1 MSFSECWDYLHIVG
15 IHAEDWP
22 TNMIQTLLY
31 AYWIMSLSIL
41 FERGIT
47 SMVGGGQ
54 LTWIHGCLGVKF
66 VDTLIGC
73 SKGRTIIKISIR
85 PNLFKGIWKV
95 CPILFKFGLLICRDV
110 LGGEYGTHFDWIT
123 ARAGQFS
130 KYLPVL
136 FWATNVKEDFVQ
148 FWSNIVHI
156 QTN

>member
-1 MSFSECWDYLHIVG
+1 
-15 IHAEDWP
+15 
-22 TNMIQTLLY
+22 
-31 AYWIMSLSIL
+31 MSLSIL

-66 VDTLIGC
+66 VHTLIGC
-73 SKGRTIIKISIR
+73 SKGRTIIKISIH

-110 LGGEYGTHFDWIT
+110 FGGEYGTHFDWIT